1 LSGGSDGRDVGG
13 GRAASENGAVTLRR
27 YLLVRTGW
35 AAGALFA
42 FVSIAYLVVWVA
54 GDFRH
59 DPGYGSFLWSALTGS
74 LGETASPPQQ
84 GASVNS
90 IVWHAS
96 GVTLSLLLVTAVF
109 TAVLALLLALLARHS
124 RTARTSVRAFEF
136 LGASLLPIWSG
147 LYIAFYLGF
156 KAHLLHTG
164 GYCPLVSAPAG
175 QCHGPAQWLSH
186 LVWPALTLTIF
197 YGAVYTRIVRHDLA
211 QSGRERRRRVEEG
224 EDAEFVRRDVRRF
237 YAGVY
242 VKRLGR
248 DLGFG
253 LGFALFVET
262 IFSLPGLGQTLVVAS
277 FLESGQLMA
286 GVLVWA
292 SAIAAVASLLAD
304 ALAAV
309 LAQSVRRF

>member
-1 LSGGSDGRDVGG
+1 MFGGSDGRDGDG

-54 GDFRH
+54 ADFRH
-59 DPGYGSFLWSALTGS
+59 DPGYGSFLWAALTGS
-74 LGETASPPQQ
+74 LDETASPPQES
-84 GASVNS
+84 ASVNS

-109 TAVLALLLALLARHS
+109 TAVLALLLALLARHG

-136 LGASLLPIWSG
+136 LGASLLPIWTG

-156 KAHLLHTG
+156 KAHLLHVS

-175 QCHGPAQWLSH
+175 QCHGPVQWLSH
-186 LVWPALTLTIF
+186 LVWPALTLTLF

-211 QSGRERRRRVEEG
+211 QSGRERRRRVDEG
-224 EDAEFVRRDVRRF
+224 EDADFVRQDVRRF

-242 VKRLGR
+242 VRRLGR

-262 IFSLPGLGQTLVVAS
+262 IFGWPGMGRLMVTSIVARDYPVVLGSAAAYAAIVIVAN
-277 FLESGQLMA
+277 
-286 GVLVWA
+286 
-292 SAIAAVASLLAD
+292 
-304 ALAAV
+304 LAAE
-309 LAQSVRRF
+309 LLLPWADPRVRA

>member
-1 LSGGSDGRDVGG
+1 M
-13 GRAASENGAVTLRR
+13 TLRR

-54 GDFRH
+54 GDFRG
-59 DPGYGSFLWSALTGS
+59 DPGYGGFLRGAVTGS
-74 LGETASPPQQ
+74 LGELTARSTQE
-84 GASVNS
+84 GTSVS
-90 IVWHAS
+90 WIVWHAS

-109 TAVLALLLALLARHS
+109 TAVLALLLALLARHG

-156 KAHLLHTG
+156 KAHLLHVS

-175 QCHGPAQWLSH
+175 QCHGPVQWLSH
-186 LVWPALTLTIF
+186 LVWPALTLTLF

-211 QSGRERRRRVEEG
+211 QSGRERRRRVDEG
-224 EDAEFVRRDVRRF
+224 EDAEFVRQDVRRF

-242 VKRLGR
+242 LRRLGR

-262 IFSLPGLGQTLVVAS
+262 IFGLPGLGQMLFVATFS
-277 FLESGQLMA
+277 ESGQLMA
-286 GVLVWA
+286 GVLVMA

-309 LAQSVRRF
+309 LSPRLRRF

>member
-1 LSGGSDGRDVGG
+1 MFGGSDGRDGNG
-13 GRAASENGAVTLRR
+13 GRADFENGAVTLRR

-59 DPGYGSFLWSALTGS
+59 DPGYGSFLWAALTGS
-74 LGETASPPQQ
+74 LGETASPPQES
-84 GASVNS
+84 ASVNS

-96 GVTLSLLLVTAVF
+96 GVTLSLLFVTAVF
-109 TAVLALLLALLARHS
+109 TAVLALLLALLARHG

-136 LGASLLPIWSG
+136 LGASLLPIWTG

-156 KAHLLHTG
+156 KAHLLHVS

-175 QCHGPAQWLSH
+175 QGHGPVQWLSH
-186 LVWPALTLTIF
+186 LVWPALTLTLF
-197 YGAVYTRIVRHDLA
+197 YGAVYTRIVRHDLV
-211 QSGRERRRRVEEG
+211 QSARERRSRAEEG
-224 EDAEFVRRDVRRF
+224 EDAEFVRQDVRRF

-242 VKRLGR
+242 VRRLGR

-262 IFSLPGLGQTLVVAS
+262 IFGLPGLGQMLFVATFS
-277 FLESGQLMA
+277 ESGQLMA
-286 GVLVWA
+286 GVLVMA
-292 SAIAAVASLLAD
+292 SAIAAVASLLAE

-309 LAQSVRRF
+309 LSPRLRRF

>member
-1 LSGGSDGRDVGG
+1 VHG

-35 AAGALFA
+35 AAGAVFA

-59 DPGYGSFLWSALTGS
+59 DPGYGSFLWGALTGS
-74 LGETASPPQQ
+74 LGETASPPRPN
-84 GASVNS
+84 GSVSS

-109 TAVLALLLALLARHS
+109 TAVLALLLALFAGHGRA
-124 RTARTSVRAFEF
+124 ARTSVRAFEF
-136 LGASLLPIWSG
+136 LGASLLPIWTG

-156 KAHLLHTG
+156 KAHLLHVS

-175 QCHGPAQWLSH
+175 QCHGPVQWLSH

-242 VKRLGR
+242 MKRLGR

-292 SAIAAVASLLAD
+292 SVIAAVASLLAD
-304 ALAAV
+304 VLAAV
-309 LAQSVRRF
+309 LSPRLRRF